1 MMPYIIGALLL
12 AALAIWLFRRHSE
25 NRHRERLLQAPLPGD
40 AVSTLQRQVAL
51 YSQLPDNLQQA
62 LQGCVNR
69 FLYDKVFVGCNG
81 FQVTDEVRLTVA
93 GNACLLVL
101 QREKK
106 YFPGFE
112 TILIY
117 PETYVAPQISYD
129 GLVETHHDS
138 VRAGESWHRGP
149 VVLSWSDV
157 EQGLRHEGDGHNV
170 ILHEF
175 AHKLDEENSTMDG
188 LPVLRNAEAYQAWAE
203 VFTEEY
209 AAFLLRVEHGTNDV
223 IDEYGAV
230 SAAEFFA
237 VATESFFEKAHKM
250 QRELP
255 ALYQQL
261 QQFYGLDPA
270 QW

>member
-1 MMPYIIGALLL
+1 MIPSIIAGLLL
-12 AALAIWLFRRHSE
+12 IAFAVWLWQRFSKHL
-25 NRHRERLLQAPLPGD
+25 HRKKLLLSPLPVD
-40 AVSTLQRQVAL
+40 AIETLQQQVAL
-51 YSQLPDNLQQA
+51 YQQLPSALQQV

-81 FQVTDEVRLTVA
+81 FEVTDAVRLTVA

-106 YFPGFE
+106 YFPGFA

-117 PETYVAPQISYD
+117 PDTYVAKDVSYD

-138 VRAGESWHRGP
+138 IRAGESWQRGP

-157 EQGLRHEGDGHNV
+157 EKGLQHERDGHNV

-175 AHKLDEENSTMDG
+175 AHKLDEENAIMDG
-188 LPVLRNAEAYQAWAE
+188 LPVLRNAEDYQAWAE
-203 VFTEEY
+203 VLTEEY
-209 AAFLLRVEHGTNDV
+209 AAFLQRVEHRSNDV

-237 VATESFFEKAHKM
+237 VATESFFEKSKKM
-250 QRELP
+250 KRKLP
-255 ALYQQL
+255 QLYAQFQN
-261 QQFYGLDPA
+261 FYGLDPA

>member
-1 MMPYIIGALLL
+1 MLPSIIIGLLVVMLALWLL
-12 AALAIWLFRRHSE
+12 K
-25 NRHRERLLQAPLPGD
+25 RHRVRVRREELLSSPLPAE
-40 AVSTLQRQVAL
+40 AVKTLQQNVAL
-51 YSQLPDNLQQA
+51 YSRMPDHLQQA

-81 FQVTDEVRLTVA
+81 FEVTDEVRLTVA

-117 PETYVAPQISYD
+117 PETFVSGQVEYD

-138 VRAGESWHRGP
+138 ARAGESWHRGP
-149 VVLSWSDV
+149 VVLSWQDA
-157 EQGLRHEGDGHNV
+157 QKGLRHERDGNNV

-175 AHKLDEENSTMDG
+175 AHKLDEETTIMDG
-188 LPVLRNAEAYQAWAE
+188 LPVLRSPQEYRAWAE
-203 VFTEEY
+203 VLTEEY
-209 AAFLLRVEHGTNDV
+209 AAFLQRVERGDNDV

-230 SAAEFFA
+230 SAPEFFA
-237 VATESFFEKAHKM
+237 VATESFFEKSHSM
-250 QRELP
+250 QRKLP
-255 ALYQQL
+255 ALYQQFKG
-261 QQFYGLDPA
+261 FYGLDPA